1 MSRNSHNKKA
11 LLKEVPVEE
20 PLKNKD
26 PSGEEVFLD
35 QALRPS
41 IWDDYIGQKNIKENL
56 RILLTAAGE
65 RKHPPEH
72 LLFYGPPGLGKTTL
86 AHLIAKE
93 IGAQIKVTSGPAIEK
108 VGDLASI
115 LTNLSPGDV
124 LFIDEIHRLNK
135 AIEEVLYP
143 AMESGQLDIIIGKG
157 PSARTIQLELPPFTL
172 IAATTRI
179 ALLSSPLRSR
189 FGGGVFR
196 LEFYSN
202 EEIEEIIKRS
212 ARILGVTVEQVASK
226 EIAKRSRFTPRT
238 ANYLLKRCR
247 DFAQVHPHTN
257 FSAQNEP
264 RSKDGRKPTISQG
277 GKNPDGEI
285 SMGVNKGIML
295 TMDSVEKA
303 LLLLG
308 IDELGLSPSDRLLL
322 LTLIEKFGGGPVG
335 LNTLSAALSEEQA
348 TIEEVHEPY
357 LLQLGLLERTPR
369 GRTATPKAFGHL
381 QGIRQT
387 LIL

>member
-1 MSRNSHNKKA
+1 MKKGQKPDSELEHSRLLTGSRNLTRSGAKKTTQKLEKSLGDKA
-11 LLKEVPVEE
+11 
-20 PLKNKD
+20 PLGL
-26 PSGEEVFLD
+26 PAAPAAQAGEEIFLD

-93 IGAQIKVTSGPAIEK
+93 IGAQIKVTSGPAILK

-115 LTNLSPGDV
+115 LTNLSAGDI

-135 AIEEVLYP
+135 TIEEVLYP

-212 ARILGVTVEQVASK
+212 AKILGVEVEKEAKK

-238 ANYLLKRCR
+238 ANYLLKRAR
-247 DFAQVHPHTN
+247 DFAQVN
-257 FSAQNEP
+257 
-264 RSKDGRKPTISQG
+264 RGKLSKENVD
-277 GKNPDGEI
+277 
-285 SMGVNKGIML
+285 
-295 TMDSVEKA
+295 KA
-303 LLLLG
+303 LTLLG
-308 IDELGLSPSDRLLL
+308 VDELGLMQSDRTLLT
-322 LTLIEKFGGGPVG
+322 TLIEKFGGGPVG
-335 LNTLSAALSEEQA
+335 LNTLAAALSEEQA

-369 GRTATPKAFGHL
+369 GRTATQKAFEHL
-381 QGIRQT
+381 KIKNNLTTQDK
-387 LIL
+387 LL